1 MWKFWDTT
9 GKQWLKKSKANMSN
23 EPKIKQN
30 LRKNEKVQTN
40 KWGKEGGETIGSN
53 IVHQNATSRRFGRRH
68 CQGRAWD
75 AETGTRKRE
84 KERPWPVS
92 GVRKVRC
99 QTFHISLKSFSPFFR
114 ALKLTY
120 YPRQTKR
127 SLFPEVKRLQANF
140 FFLSEIGRSN
150 TLKGMVHNN
159 QRYDKAW
166 VVRIILHF
174 LPSDTSMFAC
184 ISSVT

>member
-1 MWKFWDTT
+1 MKILRYNRETMV
-9 GKQWLKKSKANMSN
+9 KKKSKANMSN

-30 LRKNEKVQTN
+30 LRKNEKVQAN

-53 IVHQNATSRRFGRRH
+53 IVHQNATSRRYGRRH

-140 FFLSEIGRSN
+140 FFSVWNR
-150 TLKGMVHNN
+150 TKQYVKGNGA
-159 QRYDKAW
+159 QQPAIW
-166 VVRIILHF
+166 
-174 LPSDTSMFAC
+174 
-184 ISSVT
+184 